1 MSSRLPEQLE
11 IDVKSQ
17 YSAALAAGP
26 PALVEGS
33 ARLLERIS
41 PPNWTLEW
49 SLPGWLGDVVGL
61 SAALT
66 ANLTLA
72 NVYGL
77 AYIKLQDDLID
88 DEVGEGDRQAALLLS
103 AVLQRKWLLAYTG
116 LFPGG
121 SRFWDFFERYVAQ
134 WVAATWRSH
143 QPSPRAFR
151 DFDEVDL
158 RGLGERGS
166 PLKSCAAAACLLTQQ
181 EDLLPQ
187 LESALDHLLIGAVL
201 LDHALDWAD
210 DLAAGR
216 YNAFVAYASALPQ
229 TSAYLEANR
238 RRVLEELLVGKAAR
252 PYFAVVRR
260 QFQAA
265 INESRAAGVPKLVN
279 YVNWLQSQTNAYAK
293 RLAQGGR
300 AELHA
305 LVGQVVGSVSIPG
318 VSVIP

>member
-33 ARLLERIS
+33 PRLLERIS

-77 AYIKLQDDLID
+77 AYVKLQDDLID

-134 WVAATWRSH
+134 WVAATWRRH
-143 QPSPRAFR
+143 HHHPEP
-151 DFDEVDL
+151 
-158 RGLGERGS
+158 
-166 PLKSCAAAACLLTQQ
+166 
-181 EDLLPQ
+181 
-187 LESALDHLLIGAVL
+187 
-201 LDHALDWAD
+201 
-210 DLAAGR
+210 
-216 YNAFVAYASALPQ
+216 FV
-229 TSAYLEANR
+229 TSMR
-238 RRVLEELLVGKAAR
+238 WICGD
-252 PYFAVVRR
+252 
-260 QFQAA
+260 
-265 INESRAAGVPKLVN
+265 
-279 YVNWLQSQTNAYAK
+279 
-293 RLAQGGR
+293 
-300 AELHA
+300 
-305 LVGQVVGSVSIPG
+305 
-318 VSVIP
+318 